1 MSEYKYPYV
10 PKEYYPAVMF
20 ACKIIRQNGT
30 FNKAINSS
38 AKYYG
43 VDPVVLTKYVR
54 ARQGAGQRG
63 RKRAPYKWY
72 AIAYRIAGDIYTDFD
87 PFLESDFKTAP
98 SYEVLKATRYRN
110 AREQLRLRHDQY
122 RANRF
127 AFVVKYKECE
137 SEIEA
142 RNQCQAWYEETQGKE
157 QNNAND

>member
-1 MSEYKYPYV
+1 MGEYKYPYV

-43 VDPVVLTKYVR
+43 VDPAVLSKYVR
-54 ARQGAGQRG
+54 ERQGAGQRG
-63 RKRAPYKWY
+63 KKRAPYKWY
-72 AIAYRIAGDIYTDFD
+72 AVAYLIAEDIYTDFS
-87 PFLESDFKTAP
+87 PFLESDYGTDF
-98 SYEVLKATRYRN
+98 SYEVLKATSYRN

-137 SEIEA
+137 SEKEA
-142 RNQCQAWYEETQGKE
+142 INQCKAWYEEIQGKDG
-157 QNNAND
+157 QNNDR